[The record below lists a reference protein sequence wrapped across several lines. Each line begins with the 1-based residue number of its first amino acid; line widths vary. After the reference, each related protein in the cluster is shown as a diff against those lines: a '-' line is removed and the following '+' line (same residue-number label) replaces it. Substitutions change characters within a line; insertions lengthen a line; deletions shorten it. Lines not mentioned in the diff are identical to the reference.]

1 MAVTKGEQYFL
12 DRIRQGDGQVWSD
25 FVTRYQG
32 RLLRFARAKLPQ
44 RADAEDVVQ
53 ETFIAFLR
61 SIARYRGECDLET
74 YLFSLIRRKIIDS
87 YRSAGARRV
96 CLIQDAIDGSGS
108 DEKPSDLLDVV
119 QSPVQTASW
128 YARADEQHDMQK
140 TALAE
145 ALSGI
150 IDGMKKS
157 LKLRDLQVIELLFYG
172 QVANKDVAKA
182 MGLDEKAV
190 ALIKHRVL
198 KQIREAIA
206 RRTDAGGQTTEE
218 AGGGTGD
225 RIRSSS
231 AIHRPSPE
239 APIPDSLLTDLWEFY
254 RFSCPKRNTIGAY
267 MLGTLEPDWRRYV
280 EFHLNI
286 LGCRFCRANL
296 DDLQSQSQETQQEAF
311 QARIMESTVG
321 FLSRPT

>member
-1 MAVTKGEQYFL
+1 MGVTQGEQYFL

-25 FVTRYQG
+25 FVSRYQG

-61 SIARYRGECDLET
+61 SMGRYRGECDLET

-96 CLIQDAIDGSGS
+96 CLIQDTCDGQAEEGA
-108 DEKPSDLLDVV
+108 SDLLDVV

-128 YARADEQHDMQK
+128 YARADEQYDQQK
-140 TALAE
+140 VVLAE
-145 ALSGI
+145 ALSELVN
-150 IDGMKKS
+150 GMKKA
-157 LKLRDLQVIELLFYG
+157 LKFRDLQVIELLFYC
-172 QVANKDVAKA
+172 QVPNKEVARI
-182 MGLDEKAV
+182 MRLDEKAV
-190 ALIKHRVL
+190 ALIKHRNL
-198 KQIREAIA
+198 KQIREHIA
-206 RRTDAGGQTTEE
+206 HCGLRIDDFRLAPGADSNPQSTT
-218 AGGGTGD
+218 
-225 RIRSSS
+225 RNPRSF
-231 AIHRPSPE
+231 
-239 APIPDSLLTDLWEFY
+239 DSLLTDLWEHR

-267 MLGTLEPDWRRYV
+267 MLGTLEPDWHQYV
-280 EFHLNI
+280 DFHLNT

-296 DDLQSQSQETQQEAF
+296 DDLQSQSHQTRQEAF

-321 FLSRPT
+321 FLSRPM

>member
-1 MAVTKGEQYFL
+1 MGVTQGEQYFL

-25 FVTRYQG
+25 FVSRYQG

-61 SIARYRGECDLET
+61 SMGRYRGECDLET

-96 CLIQDAIDGSGS
+96 CLIQDTCDGQAEEGA
-108 DEKPSDLLDVV
+108 SDLLDVV

-128 YARADEQHDMQK
+128 YARADEQYDQQK
-140 TALAE
+140 VVLAE
-145 ALSGI
+145 ALSELVN
-150 IDGMKKS
+150 GMKKA
-157 LKLRDLQVIELLFYG
+157 LKFRDLQVIELLFYC
-172 QVANKDVAKA
+172 QVPNKEVARI
-182 MGLDEKAV
+182 MRLDEKAV
-190 ALIKHRVL
+190 ALIKHRNL
-198 KQIREAIA
+198 KQIRESVT
-206 RRTDAGGQTTEE
+206 RQKLPEE
-218 AGGGTGD
+218 P
-225 RIRSSS
+225 SS
-231 AIHRPSPE
+231 E
-239 APIPDSLLTDLWEFY
+239 QFENLLTDLWEHR

-267 MLGTLEPDWRRYV
+267 MLGTLEPDWHQYV
-280 EFHLNI
+280 DFHLNT

-296 DDLQSQSQETQQEAF
+296 DDLQSQSHQTRQEAF

-321 FLSRPT
+321 FLSRPM